1 MNPIP
6 TIRTAGIHFT
16 DVAGKLLLIGLGL
29 LAVGCN
35 NSRYGV
41 RYDQRLP
48 EIKQVAV
55 IPASIEVS
63 SMHSG
68 GVQEARLDLVE
79 PARDR
84 VIESLISE
92 LKKRGVEATRIEST
106 TATPGGDEASAR
118 AFALAKAVSNSIQIH
133 HYLFGKEEIFD
144 YSTGTLPRLALMNQ
158 NADAVLLVYLT
169 SFVPTEGRKALQ
181 ATAIVVGVLTG
192 VHVYVATCGASATL
206 VLIDA
211 RNGDVL
217 WFNQLQEECD
227 IRKNKTVERLLHKAS
242 RYLLKPRK

>member
-1 MNPIP
+1 MNPVSNPLPAKNRI
-6 TIRTAGIHFT
+6 THRAGH
-16 DVAGKLLLIGLGL
+16 LLLIGLGL

-41 RYDQRLP
+41 RYEQRLP
-48 EIKQVAV
+48 EIKRVAV

-68 GVQEARLDLVE
+68 GVQEARLDLVG

-92 LKKRGVEATRIEST
+92 LKHRGMEAARVEST
-106 TATPGGDEASAR
+106 TTNPGADESLTR

-133 HYLFGKEEIFD
+133 HYLFGKEVIFD
-144 YSTGTLPRLALMNQ
+144 YSTGNLPRLALMDQ
-158 NADAVLLVYLT
+158 ESDAVLLVYLT

-192 VHVYVATCGASATL
+192 VHVYVATCGAHVSL
-206 VLIDA
+206 LLIDA

-217 WFNQLQEECD
+217 WFNQLEEEYD
-227 IRKNKTVERLLHKAS
+227 IREKKSIEKLLHEAS